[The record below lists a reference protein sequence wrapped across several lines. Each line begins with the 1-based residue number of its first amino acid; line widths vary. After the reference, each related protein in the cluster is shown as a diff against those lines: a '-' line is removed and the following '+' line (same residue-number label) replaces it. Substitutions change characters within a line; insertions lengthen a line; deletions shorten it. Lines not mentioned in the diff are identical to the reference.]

1 LINSTIWVH
10 KADLHQTGSLAQSDY
25 VLFKLRQLMAVDVDI
40 LNRLLDRF
48 RELNVKRNGFLSIG
62 DEIPSAAM
70 VKDIQDEVAQAPS
83 RLMMD
88 IWNERRFDLITKHKP
103 ERQNFYVP
111 KSVKP
116 IRLNECHDFLWS
128 NTLWSEKAH
137 KAWILVLK
145 MTVSYLVLGY
155 LTVAYLDPSIADGSI
170 VSLNGWYFMSAT
182 MFTVGLGDF
191 APELMLTRAFAIIQ
205 IPFGLFIVSFALAGL
220 TMVRNAKPKPLKKDS
235 LSSRVTD
242 ARRLF
247 KMIDTANTG
256 VIERSD
262 VLKKARECFDMS
274 QEEAGALFDSL
285 DLDLS
290 GTLEMHEIEL
300 QEQPSRWDSIP
311 VRLLIML
318 AKLYFTIS
326 ICAIFF
332 KQHSSYGSTEDF
344 TWVDCFYF
352 ATVIATSIGG
362 SICCC
367 LSACSNKL
375 LRYFLPGRLWRH
387 HTLNEYGKDFSHF
400 LFYVF
405 NHRGWEPS
413 ERPDQFVRE

>member
-1 LINSTIWVH
+1 
-10 KADLHQTGSLAQSDY
+10 
-25 VLFKLRQLMAVDVDI
+25 
-40 LNRLLDRF
+40 
-48 RELNVKRNGFLSIG
+48 
-62 DEIPSAAM
+62 
-70 VKDIQDEVAQAPS
+70 
-83 RLMMD
+83 MMD

-262 VLKKARECFDMS
+262 VLKKARECLDMS
-274 QEEAGALFDSL
+274 QEDAGALFDSL

-332 KQHSSYGSTEDF
+332 KQHSSYGSKEDF

-400 LFYVF
+400 YFMFSTIVVGSLLSDLINLYV
-405 NHRGWEPS
+405 NDYMAEKVIAQLIESTIWVHKIDVGKRGIVTEADYCVLNYCKCTSMMLTFLSGSLIVSLNWMK
-413 ERPDQFVRE
+413 REEISQVGLK